1 MDRYSLLSDED
12 LQAIAKNDW
21 SRVSTRGLQIIA
33 GEREPEPTAPAR
45 TPASTERTWGEVPRD
60 VGAQA
65 LSGLGALIKFPGQ
78 LYGLATGDF
87 RPIGNLGLGQ
97 RVQERAEQMKSP
109 GLRAREEQLTERI
122 QEAEQR
128 GQTAAFMEALKGTFT
143 DPALLGGAVV
153 ESIPA
158 MLPALGLGAAVARTA
173 TQRALAKGAEAAAA
187 RAAGAAAGVGTAKG
201 VGAVQ
206 QGAEVGAEAYKDLNN
221 EFLRQGLS
229 EPEAAKR
236 TLNAARAAG
245 ASGAIISYLAQSLP
259 GASALEEAIITGQ
272 RRVMGRVGAGIAGG
286 LKEAPSEA
294 IEEGGG
300 RATQNVALREA
311 IPDQPISAGVG
322 EAAGRAAAAGLGL
335 GAGVGAIQRGPARPA
350 PQVTPPPPP
359 PPAQPTGGPTLDPNA
374 PAGTQGALFTEAEA
388 PSAPTPEGL
397 AQNKAYYDR
406 LQGQL
411 DQLTR
416 AQTQLRA
423 QADATTDPA
432 TQEQLRQQ
440 SIAVTTQ
447 ISNVAGEM
455 ARYAPTIPSVAQEPR
470 IDAEARGEEAARVQT
485 LEEQRQ
491 QFDTLQRENERLK
504 AEYERAAVLED
515 RVKRVQETTRIRAE
529 AARIAPELERLQTA
543 IQQGRRAV
551 PTEAAQRTPAAEG
564 QLDLRFDDTIRLE
577 DLPGIG
583 VPIDGGTNAQR
594 AVRGWFLDNVIG
606 RKPEE
611 VQALVQRDPSSL
623 QGSGLRARA
632 LAQLLSTEPA
642 PPAFQEKPRA
652 PAPVP
657 TPSQPAAPV
666 QGEFD
671 FGGAEPSVEVP
682 ERPAQPPV
690 SAAPPTQ
697 PAAPAPGGLG
707 GSGVPAA
714 PGAGAQAA
722 PAGTLGGKQLGLDF
736 EGAAPA
742 APAAPRVR
750 KPRAPRAAPPAAAPT
765 PPAPPAEPPEAAAA
779 PAAPP
784 KPARPAPREDRDMDD
799 LSDEIDAAQRWTRVR
814 SPEMPAFKD
823 LSEQSRTRAVRANRA
838 GSLDEGTALRIAQDD
853 ELSRESPLR
862 SAETIK
868 AKVGVNAPRVA
879 KMLGQQLYDVTEE
892 MPKVTV
898 KELFQN
904 AFDATKEGLERG
916 QIDQGKIYLLFHE
929 NDRTIEIVDNGPGM
943 PVSVM
948 AKEFLEIAG
957 TQKGTT
963 RSSGGFG
970 IAKVQFLYGNK
981 ELEVVS
987 LRDGVLARMVTT
999 GDTVQAALEGRGE
1012 PPTIETTTDPAAIEE
1027 AVKRYFPDGHG
1038 TSVKITVPDSYV
1050 NTDTRQTTKLP
1061 FRPYSLTDISA
1072 INKSPLFENVQVR
1085 TAVLYGNNR
1094 NSVLQNEYLQ
1104 EKVPTGA
1111 DFPQDAYAPLADVKF
1126 PWGSARVY
1134 VSTAEDADS
1143 TPYDNFHVLSNG
1155 LWQFS
1160 SQLGS
1165 EPYTPFPRQFY
1176 INLDSNKKPDEPG
1189 YPFDLNRQR
1198 FTPAAEKDVAAIQKY
1213 LRVLYGQETLSK
1225 DVLNFGTTQ
1234 YVNADGTVSDPTKLE
1249 PKVPTSTL
1257 PTFPT
1262 IKPSDKVTIKDGRMY
1277 VNGTAAPEL
1286 SEEDLK
1292 AARIDVD
1299 ALTVPQDQI
1308 DPNKVL
1314 LHVNLE
1320 DKATGESLYQTAINN
1335 FGAERVNKYL
1345 YGVGDMFIRLRDA
1358 LIAVDS
1364 SYAPMAEE
1372 GIGVSLDKEY
1382 VGVNIRVPFKGMFLN
1397 PGYTKLS
1404 GSSAE
1409 IAVAMMGTMQHEM
1422 AHFKNRNHGASF
1434 ASEMQRINVLLDTH
1448 PSFDIFAAKKYFVKH
1463 IRENQEI
1470 FDFFKKAIND
1480 GNFQPIGKRF
1490 KDSSFEQIG
1499 DEGVGRAMEDAGR
1512 RGEGRSGVPR
1522 GTGSGT
1528 ASARAVGVSAGVPSQ
1543 TAPRG
1548 TAGGVAPPGIPPA
1561 AGAPTYAGAFPAGGP
1576 SLQMAQ
1582 SATSFLTK
1590 FRTRVADKAATTLES
1605 LSADFNGAVRNAL
1618 NAPSLEPLYRQAEA
1632 SDQLIPAYLRMGS
1645 IIKEKSTGLWRAATK
1660 PGLVPPAEVLN
1671 IVGAWGNSRGLSFQ
1685 EAWAESGKIME
1696 SARQKEFKDLNASM
1710 AKGRQFPVSMSDA
1723 DIKKYYGIYASDPTF
1738 HLTLRKVLDEA
1749 RFDMIDNMVRVGR
1762 IPQEMADDWKAAT
1775 AYIPFDR
1782 VEDLEQAFR
1791 SGRRFGRGIAQ
1802 LGKANPELV
1811 DVATV
1816 DRQVKNALDN
1826 YFNWLGW
1833 GVRQVVQT
1841 DATINT
1847 LRALERVG
1855 QAKFLPGG
1863 AAQLNSNNKDRR
1875 VMAYS
1880 KGNEI
1885 FFEVPSAY
1893 HAAAFNMQITP
1904 LPAIFGVMNKLS
1916 TFLRT
1921 AITAIPTFTATQIP
1935 QDIQRA
1941 ILYSGVKDP
1950 AMLTARTLSNFTEFS
1965 QAALLGKLP
1974 QVEHELGE
1982 YGIAGD
1988 FDFRMDGAAD
1998 SFLKGMGVKPRK
2010 GGVAGEFVQRLSD
2023 IARASD
2029 FALRRA
2035 IYEQTL
2041 YEGGDQLLALHRAR
2055 EIINFRRYGMG
2066 DQFGVLHILT
2076 QTVPFYNAYIQGM
2089 DVLYRSLTGKDAPS
2103 GVDRKQAL
2111 KQFYTTALYASSVAV
2126 LYALGKAGDEE
2137 YENMDLRERD
2147 KTWVLGG
2154 GFGIPVPG
2162 ELGILFKALPER
2174 VLEAMRKQGT
2184 PDEAVAAEA
2193 VISWF
2198 RAAFDEYANRGAIPA
2213 PLKPILE
2220 NLTNYSF
2227 LSGRVL
2233 EGTYQAGLLPSERT
2247 TSRTSELSKTIARF
2261 TADTTGIEVSPIK
2274 IDNFLQGYLGT
2285 TAGLT
2290 FAVTDSLINPGKMDR
2305 PLHQIVGL
2313 TAFTYDPVGT
2323 RRASEFYDLREKVVQ
2338 SQNTLNELM
2347 KTDLTRA
2354 ADFAEK
2360 NADKLMLY
2368 KAVNST
2374 LKEIS
2379 RTRAYRNWLNSAD
2392 AADVLSQKERADQM
2406 EEIKRYEQQLFEWTR
2421 DIRNHLKL

>member
-21 SRVSTRGLQIIA
+21 SSVSTRGLRIIA

-45 TPASTERTWGEVPRD
+45 APASTERTWGEVPRD
-60 VGAQA
+60 IGAQA
-65 LSGLGALIKFPGQ
+65 LSGIGQLIQTPGQ
-78 LYGLATGDF
+78 LYGLLTGDF
-87 RPIGNLGLGQ
+87 RPTGNLGLGQ
-97 RVQERAEQMKSP
+97 RAIARAEAMKSP
-109 GLRAREEQLTERI
+109 GLRAREEQLSERI
-122 QEAEQR
+122 QEAEKR
-128 GQTAAFMEALKGTFT
+128 GQTAAFLEAAKGTLT
-143 DPALLGGAVV
+143 DPALLGGAVI
-153 ESIPA
+153 ESIPS
-158 MLPALGLGAAVARTA
+158 MIPSIGLGAAVGRAA
-173 TQRALAKGAEAAAA
+173 TQRALAAGASAAAA
-187 RAAGAAAGVGTAKG
+187 RAAGATAGVGTAKG

-259 GASALEEAIITGQ
+259 GASALEEALITGQ
-272 RRVMGRVGAGIAGG
+272 RRVMGRLGSAIAGG
-286 LKEAPSEA
+286 LREAPSES

-300 RATQNVALREA
+300 RATRNVAMREA

-322 EAAGRAAAAGLGL
+322 EAAGRAAATGLGL

-359 PPAQPTGGPTLDPNA
+359 PPPAQPTGGPALPPEA

-416 AQTQLRA
+416 EQSQLRT
-423 QADATTDPA
+423 QANAATDPA
-432 TQEQLRQQ
+432 VQEQLRQR

-470 IDAEARGEEAARVQT
+470 IDTEARGEEATRVQT

-551 PTEAAQRTPAAEG
+551 PTDAAQRTPVAEG

-577 DLPGIG
+577 DLPAVG
-583 VPIDGGTNAQR
+583 VPIEGGTNAQR
-594 AVRGWFLDNVIG
+594 AVRGWFRDNVIG
-606 RKPEE
+606 RNPEE
-611 VQALVQRDPSSL
+611 VQALVRRDPSLL

-642 PPAFQEKPRA
+642 PPAFQEA
-652 PAPVP
+652 PSEPTPVPAAAPVRP
-657 TPSQPAAPV
+657 APV

-671 FGGAEPSVEVP
+671 FGGTEPSVEVP
-682 ERPAQPPV
+682 KRPAEPAV
-690 SAAPPTQ
+690 
-697 PAAPAPGGLG
+697 PAAPAAQPQTPPAGGLG
-707 GSGVPAA
+707 SSGVPAA
-714 PGAGAQAA
+714 PGAGTQAA
-722 PAGTLGGKQLGLDF
+722 PAGALATPVESYF
-736 EGAAPA
+736 EGIEAASETGYKGKNKLVLMSIADFLQLAEKDTPREDKVE
-742 APAAPRVR
+742 RVR
-750 KPRAPRAAPPAAAPT
+750 SMLETGAKFSEPPYLNIDIDKGGNAKVIGHEGRHRARALAERGYTHIPVQLRTNIRWSEQSDPNKFDYVANWPTRLNAEKSAANPTFSIPFPVPREAANTPYSPSSSIPVTAAPPAA
-765 PPAPPAEPPEAAAA
+765 PAVDQEAEAAAKKAEAAARRKARAEARKAEAEARTAEAKARAAEEEAKRVEEEAEAQRKAAEEEAEAQRKADEEAARQKREAAAAKRKATRAAKKAAA
-779 PAAPP
+779 PAAPTEPDWVAKAEASLPASVRVAFNGDTLVLFAYRKTGDGYVKGEFYVANDVRPPITLNRALVNSGIDVSEITYAFQQIAQFSMEEKARLAANPDGPFTGSTEPVVGSDAVPP
-784 KPARPAPREDRDMDD
+784 KYAEFLNELYKKLGLAPTGARVFLTTVYPNSDLREKYRLYGPYASALLYRNKDEVRGYHVRYGPDGKDLIIAVDPDLPPQMMLEVIGHEFGHAIQRIMYDNAPATTQHAIKVAYDAWYTKTVTGTTEDFIRSRMPPRLAEDVLASPNINLQAPPTTLANAKYWLKFDEWFADQVARWVVTDDKPVGIVEKFFASIAAKMRKLVALLGKKETAPAPAVKKFLDDMYAGTKDMQDIANKWRPAPMTPPPQP
-799 LSDEIDAAQRWTRVR
+799 LQASLVTM
-814 SPEMPAFKD
+814 PEA
-823 LSEQSRTRAVRANRA
+823 E
-838 GSLDEGTALRIAQDD
+838 LDEMQS
-853 ELSRESPLR
+853 LSAAMNP
-862 SAETIK
+862 
-868 AKVGVNAPRVA
+868 
-879 KMLGQQLYDVTEE
+879 
-892 MPKVTV
+892 
-898 KELFQN
+898 
-904 AFDATKEGLERG
+904 
-916 QIDQGKIYLLFHE
+916 
-929 NDRTIEIVDNGPGM
+929 NG
-943 PVSVM
+943 
-948 AKEFLEIAG
+948 
-957 TQKGTT
+957 
-963 RSSGGFG
+963 
-970 IAKVQFLYGNK
+970 
-981 ELEVVS
+981 
-987 LRDGVLARMVTT
+987 
-999 GDTVQAALEGRGE
+999 
-1012 PPTIETTTDPAAIEE
+1012 
-1027 AVKRYFPDGHG
+1027 G
-1038 TSVKITVPDSYV
+1038 TS
-1050 NTDTRQTTKLP
+1050 
-1061 FRPYSLTDISA
+1061 
-1072 INKSPLFENVQVR
+1072 
-1085 TAVLYGNNR
+1085 
-1094 NSVLQNEYLQ
+1094 
-1104 EKVPTGA
+1104 
-1111 DFPQDAYAPLADVKF
+1111 
-1126 PWGSARVY
+1126 
-1134 VSTAEDADS
+1134 
-1143 TPYDNFHVLSNG
+1143 
-1155 LWQFS
+1155 
-1160 SQLGS
+1160 LG
-1165 EPYTPFPRQFY
+1165 
-1176 INLDSNKKPDEPG
+1176 
-1189 YPFDLNRQR
+1189 
-1198 FTPAAEKDVAAIQKY
+1198 
-1213 LRVLYGQETLSK
+1213 
-1225 DVLNFGTTQ
+1225 
-1234 YVNADGTVSDPTKLE
+1234 
-1249 PKVPTSTL
+1249 
-1257 PTFPT
+1257 
-1262 IKPSDKVTIKDGRMY
+1262 
-1277 VNGTAAPEL
+1277 
-1286 SEEDLK
+1286 
-1292 AARIDVD
+1292 
-1299 ALTVPQDQI
+1299 
-1308 DPNKVL
+1308 
-1314 LHVNLE
+1314 
-1320 DKATGESLYQTAINN
+1320 
-1335 FGAERVNKYL
+1335 
-1345 YGVGDMFIRLRDA
+1345 
-1358 LIAVDS
+1358 
-1364 SYAPMAEE
+1364 
-1372 GIGVSLDKEY
+1372 
-1382 VGVNIRVPFKGMFLN
+1382 
-1397 PGYTKLS
+1397 
-1404 GSSAE
+1404 
-1409 IAVAMMGTMQHEM
+1409 
-1422 AHFKNRNHGASF
+1422 
-1434 ASEMQRINVLLDTH
+1434 
-1448 PSFDIFAAKKYFVKH
+1448 
-1463 IRENQEI
+1463 
-1470 FDFFKKAIND
+1470 
-1480 GNFQPIGKRF
+1480 
-1490 KDSSFEQIG
+1490 
-1499 DEGVGRAMEDAGR
+1499 
-1512 RGEGRSGVPR
+1512 
-1522 GTGSGT
+1522 
-1528 ASARAVGVSAGVPSQ
+1528 
-1543 TAPRG
+1543 
-1548 TAGGVAPPGIPPA
+1548 
-1561 AGAPTYAGAFPAGGP
+1561 
-1576 SLQMAQ
+1576 MAQ

-1605 LSADFNGAVRNAL
+1605 LSAGFNGAVRNAL
-1618 NAPSLEPLYRQAEA
+1618 NQPSLEPLYRQAEA
-1632 SDQLIPAYLRMGS
+1632 SDQLIPAYLRMGT
-1645 IIKEKSTGLWRAATK
+1645 IIKEKATGLWRAATK
-1660 PGLVPPAEVLN
+1660 PGLVPPAEILN

-1723 DIKKYYGIYASDPTF
+1723 DINKYYGIYSTDSTF
-1738 HLTLRKVLDEA
+1738 NKTLRKVLDEA
-1749 RFDMIDNMVRVGR
+1749 RFDMIDNMVKVGR

-1782 VEDLEQAFR
+1782 VEDIENAFR
-1791 SGRRFGRGIAQ
+1791 AGRRFGRGIAQ
-1802 LGKANPELV
+1802 LGNANPELV

-1847 LRALERVG
+1847 LRALEKVG

-1863 AAQLNSNNKDRR
+1863 AAQINSNNKQRR

-1904 LPAIFGVMNKLS
+1904 LPAIFGVMNQLS

-1941 ILYSGVKDP
+1941 IMYSGVKDP
-1950 AMLTARTLSNFTEFS
+1950 AMLTARTLSNFTEYS
-1965 QAALLGKLP
+1965 QAAILGKLP

-1982 YGIAGD
+1982 YGVAGD

-1998 SFLKGMGVKPRK
+1998 SFLKSMGVKPRK

-2066 DQFGVLHILT
+2066 DQLGVLHILT

-2147 KTWVLGG
+2147 KTWVMGG

-2198 RAAFDEYANRGAIPA
+2198 RAAFDEYAGRGAIPA

-2220 NLTNYSF
+2220 NLTNYSL
-2227 LSGRVL
+2227 LSGRTL

-2247 TSRTSELSKTIARF
+2247 TSRTSELAKAIARF
-2261 TADTTGIEVSPIK
+2261 TADTTAIEVSPIK

-2290 FAVTDSLINPGKMDR
+2290 FAVTDSLLNPGKMDR
-2305 PLHQIVGL
+2305 PLHQIIGL

-2323 RRASEFYDLREKVVQ
+2323 RRAGEFYDLREKVVQ

-2347 KTDLTRA
+2347 KTDLNRA

-2360 NADKLMLY
+2360 NADRLMLY

-2374 LKEIS
+2374 LKEIQ

-2392 AADVLSQKERADQM
+2392 AGQTLSQKERADQM
-2406 EEIKRYEQQLFEWTR
+2406 EAIKRYEQQLFEWSR

>member
-1 MDRYSLLSDED
+1 MDRYSLLSNED
-12 LQAIAKNDW
+12 LQAIAANDW

-33 GEREPEPTAPAR
+33 GEREPEPTTAAR
-45 TPASTERTWGEVPRD
+45 APASTERTWGEVPRD
-60 VGAQA
+60 IGAQA

-153 ESIPA
+153 ESVPA
-158 MLPALGLGAAVARTA
+158 MIPALGLGAAAARTV

-229 EPEAAKR
+229 EQEAAKR

-272 RRVMGRVGAGIAGG
+272 RRVVGRMGAGIAGG

-300 RATQNVALREA
+300 RATQNVAMREA

-335 GAGVGAIQRGPARPA
+335 GAGVGAIQRGPVAQPA
-350 PQVTPPPPP
+350 PPAPPPPP
-359 PPAQPTGGPTLDPNA
+359 VQPTGGPILEPSA
-374 PAGTQGALFTEAEA
+374 PAGTQSALFTEAEA

-397 AQNKAYYDR
+397 AQNKAYYNR
-406 LQGQL
+406 LQNQL
-411 DQLTR
+411 DQLIR
-416 AQTQLRA
+416 EQTQLRT
-423 QADATTDPA
+423 QADAATDPA
-432 TQEQLRQQ
+432 VQEQLRQR
-440 SIAVTTQ
+440 SVAVTTQ

-470 IDAEARGEEAARVQT
+470 IDTEARGEEAARVQT
-485 LEEQRQ
+485 LEEQRR

-529 AARIAPELERLQTA
+529 AARIAPELERLQAA
-543 IQQGRRAV
+543 IQQGRRTV
-551 PTEAAQRTPAAEG
+551 PTEAAQRTPTAEG

-594 AVRGWFLDNVIG
+594 AVRGWFRDNVIG
-606 RKPEE
+606 RTPDE
-611 VQALVQRDPSSL
+611 VRTLIQRDPSLL

-632 LAQLLSTEPA
+632 LAQLVSTEPA
-642 PPAFQEKPRA
+642 PPAFQEQPRE
-652 PAPVP
+652 PSPVP
-657 TPSQPAAPV
+657 AASKPAAPV

-671 FGGAEPSVEVP
+671 FGGTEPSVEVP
-682 ERPAQPPV
+682 ERPAQPSV
-690 SAAPPTQ
+690 SAAPPAQ

-707 GSGVPAA
+707 GSGVSAA

-722 PAGTLGGKQLGLDF
+722 PAGALTPT
-736 EGAAPA
+736 APA
-742 APAAPRVR
+742 AEDESEQRRRGFEDWLGRVIKKRVQEAAGQDILDEMEDQGVSPKDSARTFWRETYFKLPAEAQRRFQRLLKAETGMEPGSPITADR
-750 KPRAPRAAPPAAAPT
+750 RAADWLEIADDYIENELPNTAGELEGTARGFIALMEEGNRRTRDVAPAAPT
-765 PPAPPAEPPEAAAA
+765 PPAPAITAPAVDQEAEAAAKKAEAAAKRKARAEARKAEAEARKAEAEARAAEEAAKQAEEAAKQAEAEAARRAEEEAEAKRRADEEAAKQKKEAAAA
-779 PAAPP
+779 KRKATREAKKATEPAT
-784 KPARPAPREDRDMDD
+784 PAEPEWVTKAEQDLPA
-799 LSDEIDAAQRWTRVR
+799 STRV
-814 SPEMPAFKD
+814 AFDGDTLVLMVMRKSKD
-823 LSEQSRTRAVRANRA
+823 GN
-838 GSLDEGTALRIAQDD
+838 
-853 ELSRESPLR
+853 LR
-862 SAETIK
+862 SYFYIADEFNGITPLDSDLAK
-868 AKVGVNAPRVA
+868 ATFPPEAIQYATAQLSIFSTEEKARVA
-879 KMLGQQLYDVTEE
+879 AYPDGPFTDSKEPVVGTDALGPKYAQFLNELY
-892 MPKVTV
+892 K
-898 KELFQN
+898 KL
-904 AFDATKEGLERG
+904 GLERTG
-916 QIDQGKIYLLFHE
+916 ARILLT
-929 NDRTIEIVDNGPGM
+929 TIRPDSAM
-943 PVSVM
+943 RD
-948 AKEFLEIAG
+948 KY
-957 TQKGTT
+957 
-963 RSSGGFG
+963 R
-970 IAKVQFLYGNK
+970 LYGPY
-981 ELEVVS
+981 
-987 LRDGVLARMVTT
+987 AR
-999 GDTVQAALEGRGE
+999 ALTYRGE
-1012 PPTIETTTDPAAIEE
+1012 
-1027 AVKRYFPDGHG
+1027 AVRGYHIGYG
-1038 TSVKITVPDSYV
+1038 IGSG
-1050 NTDTRQTTKLP
+1050 
-1061 FRPYSLTDISA
+1061 DI
-1072 INKSPLFENVQVR
+1072 
-1085 TAVLYGNNR
+1085 
-1094 NSVLQNEYLQ
+1094 
-1104 EKVPTGA
+1104 
-1111 DFPQDAYAPLADVKF
+1111 
-1126 PWGSARVY
+1126 
-1134 VSTAEDADS
+1134 
-1143 TPYDNFHVLSNG
+1143 
-1155 LWQFS
+1155 
-1160 SQLGS
+1160 
-1165 EPYTPFPRQFY
+1165 
-1176 INLDSNKKPDEPG
+1176 
-1189 YPFDLNRQR
+1189 
-1198 FTPAAEKDVAAIQKY
+1198 
-1213 LRVLYGQETLSK
+1213 
-1225 DVLNFGTTQ
+1225 
-1234 YVNADGTVSDPTKLE
+1234 
-1249 PKVPTSTL
+1249 
-1257 PTFPT
+1257 
-1262 IKPSDKVTIKDGRMY
+1262 
-1277 VNGTAAPEL
+1277 
-1286 SEEDLK
+1286 
-1292 AARIDVD
+1292 
-1299 ALTVPQDQI
+1299 
-1308 DPNKVL
+1308 
-1314 LHVNLE
+1314 
-1320 DKATGESLYQTAINN
+1320 
-1335 FGAERVNKYL
+1335 
-1345 YGVGDMFIRLRDA
+1345 
-1358 LIAVDS
+1358 LIAVDPDLDAQILLEVIGHEFGHAIQRIMYDNAPKATRDAIHNEYEAWYKKVVKGTTEEFIRSRMTPRRAEESLAS
-1364 SYAPMAEE
+1364 SNVDMQASPTTLTDANYWLKFDEWFADQVARWVVTDDKPVGIVEKFFASIAAKMRKLVALLGKKETAPAASVKKFLDEMYAGTREMQDIADSWRPAMPMA
-1372 GIGVSLDKEY
+1372 
-1382 VGVNIRVPFKGMFLN
+1382 
-1397 PGYTKLS
+1397 
-1404 GSSAE
+1404 
-1409 IAVAMMGTMQHEM
+1409 
-1422 AHFKNRNHGASF
+1422 
-1434 ASEMQRINVLLDTH
+1434 
-1448 PSFDIFAAKKYFVKH
+1448 
-1463 IRENQEI
+1463 
-1470 FDFFKKAIND
+1470 
-1480 GNFQPIGKRF
+1480 
-1490 KDSSFEQIG
+1490 
-1499 DEGVGRAMEDAGR
+1499 
-1512 RGEGRSGVPR
+1512 
-1522 GTGSGT
+1522 
-1528 ASARAVGVSAGVPSQ
+1528 
-1543 TAPRG
+1543 
-1548 TAGGVAPPGIPPA
+1548 PPA
-1561 AGAPTYAGAFPAGGP
+1561 PLRKSLVDMPEAQTDELQVLSAAMNPAGGT
-1576 SLQMAQ
+1576 SLGMAQ

-1590 FRTRVADKAATTLES
+1590 FRTRVADKGATALEAIS
-1605 LSADFNGAVRNAL
+1605 DGFNGAVRNTL
-1618 NAPSLEPLYRQAEA
+1618 NDPSLEPLYRQAEA

-1645 IIKEKSTGLWRAATK
+1645 IIKEKATGLWRAATK
-1660 PGLVPPAEVLN
+1660 PGLVPPAEILN

-1685 EAWAESGKIME
+1685 EAWVEAGKIME

-1723 DIKKYYGIYASDPTF
+1723 DINKYYGIYSTDATF
-1738 HLTLRKVLDEA
+1738 NKTLRKVLDEA

-1762 IPQEMADDWKAAT
+1762 IPQEMADDWKTAT

-1782 VEDLEQAFR
+1782 VEDIEKAFR
-1791 SGRRFGRGIAQ
+1791 AGRRFGRGIAQ
-1802 LGKANPELV
+1802 LGNANPELV

-1816 DRQVKNALDN
+1816 DRQVKNTLDN

-1847 LRALERVG
+1847 LRALEQVG

-1863 AAQLNSNNKDRR
+1863 TAQLNSNNKQRR

-1904 LPAIFGVMNKLS
+1904 LPAIFGVMNQFS

-1941 ILYSGVKDP
+1941 IMYSGVKDP
-1950 AMLTARTLSNFTEFS
+1950 AMLTARTLSNFTEYS
-1965 QAALLGKLP
+1965 QAAILGKLP

-1982 YGIAGD
+1982 YGVAGD

-1998 SFLKGMGVKPRK
+1998 SFLKSMGVKPRK

-2089 DVLYRSLTGKDAPS
+2089 DVLYRSLTGEDAPS

-2193 VISWF
+2193 VVSWF
-2198 RAAFDEYANRGAIPA
+2198 RAAFDEYAGRGAIPA

-2227 LSGRVL
+2227 LSGRTL

-2247 TSRTSELSKTIARF
+2247 TSRTSELAKTIARF
-2261 TADTTGIEVSPIK
+2261 TADTTGIEISPIK

-2305 PLHQIVGL
+2305 PLHQIIGL

-2347 KTDLTRA
+2347 KTDLNRA

-2360 NADKLMLY
+2360 NADRLMLY

-2374 LKEIS
+2374 LKEIQ
-2379 RTRAYRNWLNSAD
+2379 RTRSYRNWLNSAD
-2392 AADVLSQKERADQM
+2392 AGQTLSQKERADQM
-2406 EEIKRYEQQLFEWTR
+2406 EAIKRYEQQLFEWTR

>member
-1 MDRYSLLSDED
+1 MDRYSLLSNED
-12 LQAIAKNDW
+12 LQAIAANDW

-109 GLRAREEQLTERI
+109 GLRAREEQLSERA
-122 QEAEQR
+122 QEAAQR
-128 GQTAAFMEALKGTFT
+128 GLIAAGMEAFKGTIT
-143 DPALLGGAVV
+143 DPALLGGAIV
-153 ESIPA
+153 ESVPS
-158 MLPALGLGAAVARTA
+158 MLPALAAGAVTVPVAIG
-173 TQRALAKGAEAAAA
+173 RALAKGATATAA
-187 RAAGAAAGVGTAKG
+187 RAAGAAAGVGVAKG
-201 VGAVQ
+201 VSAIQ

-229 EPEAAKR
+229 EQEAAKR

-335 GAGVGAIQRGPARPA
+335 GAGVGAIQRGPVAQPA
-350 PQVTPPPPP
+350 PS
-359 PPAQPTGGPTLDPNA
+359 A

-397 AQNKAYYDR
+397 AQNKAYYNR

-416 AQTQLRA
+416 EQTRLRA
-423 QADATTDPA
+423 QADAATDPA
-432 TQEQLRQQ
+432 VQEQLRQQ

-470 IDAEARGEEAARVQT
+470 VDAEARGEEAARVQA
-485 LEEQRQ
+485 LEEQRR

-529 AARIAPELERLQTA
+529 AARIAPELERLQAA
-543 IQQGRRAV
+543 IQQGRRTV

-577 DLPGIG
+577 DLPGVG

-594 AVRGWFLDNVIG
+594 AVRGWFRDNVIG

-611 VQALVQRDPSSL
+611 VQALVQRDPSLL

-642 PPAFQEKPRA
+642 PPAFQEKPSA

-657 TPSQPAAPV
+657 AASKPAAPV

-707 GSGVPAA
+707 GSGVPTA

-722 PAGTLGGKQLGLDF
+722 PTGALGGKQLGVDF

-765 PPAPPAEPPEAAAA
+765 PPTPPPPPAKPPEATAA

-799 LSDEIDAAQRWTRVR
+799 LSEEIDAAQRWARVR
-814 SPEMPAFKD
+814 SPEMPEFKD

-904 AFDATKEGLERG
+904 AFDATKEGLENG
-916 QIDQGKIYLLFHE
+916 QIDKGKIYLLFHE
-929 NDRTIEIVDNGPGM
+929 KDRTIEVIDNGPGM

-999 GDTVQAALEGRGE
+999 GDTVQAALEGTGE

-1050 NTDTRQTTKLP
+1050 NTDTRQTTPLP
-1061 FRPYSLTDISA
+1061 FSPYSLAGIFA
-1072 INKSPLFENVQVR
+1072 IEKSPLFENVQVR

-1094 NSVLQNEYLQ
+1094 DSVLQNEYLTG
-1104 EKVPTGA
+1104 KIFTGA
-1111 DFPQDAYAPLADVKF
+1111 EFPQDAYAPLADIKF
-1126 PWGSARVY
+1126 PWGAARVY
-1134 VSTAEDADS
+1134 ASTAEDAAS
-1143 TPYDNFHVLSNG
+1143 TPYNNFHVLSNG

-1160 SQLGS
+1160 SQLGN

-1213 LRVLYGQETLSK
+1213 LKVLYGQETLSK

-1234 YVNADGTVSDPTKLE
+1234 YLNENGTVSDPTKLE

-1358 LIAVDS
+1358 LVAVDS

-1397 PGYTKLS
+1397 PGYAKLS
-1404 GSSAE
+1404 GSPAE

-1422 AHFKNRNHGASF
+1422 AHFKDRNHGASF

-1463 IRENQEI
+1463 IRENQDI
-1470 FDFFKKAIND
+1470 FDFFKKAIDD
-1480 GNFQPIGKRF
+1480 GDLQPIGKRF

-1499 DEGVGRAMEDAGR
+1499 DEGAGRAVEDAGR
-1512 RGEGRSGVPR
+1512 RGEGRPSVPR

-1590 FRTRVADKAATTLES
+1590 FRTRVADKGATTLEA
-1605 LSADFNGAVRNAL
+1605 LSKDFNGAVRNTL
-1618 NAPSLEPLYRQAEA
+1618 NDPSLEPLYRQAEA

-1645 IIKEKSTGLWRAATK
+1645 IIKEKATGLWRAATK

-1671 IVGAWGNSRGLSFQ
+1671 IVGAWGKSQGKSFQ
-1685 EAWAESGKIME
+1685 EAWAEAGKIME

-1723 DIKKYYGIYASDPTF
+1723 DINKYYGIYSSDPTF
-1738 HLTLRKVLDEA
+1738 HQTLRKILDEA

-1782 VEDLEQAFR
+1782 VEDIENAFR
-1791 SGRRFGRGIAQ
+1791 AGRRFGRGIAQ

-1847 LRALERVG
+1847 LRALEKVG

-1863 AAQLNSNNKDRR
+1863 AAQLNSNNKQRR

-1904 LPAIFGVMNKLS
+1904 LPAIFGVMNQFS

-1950 AMLTARTLSNFTEFS
+1950 AMLTARTLSNFTEYS
-1965 QAALLGKLP
+1965 KAAVLGKLP

-1982 YGIAGD
+1982 YGVAGD

-1998 SFLKGMGVKPRK
+1998 SFLKSMGVTPRK
-2010 GGVAGEFVQRLSD
+2010 GGKIGEFVHRLSD

-2066 DQFGVLHILT
+2066 DQLGVLHILT

-2154 GFGIPVPG
+2154 GFGVPVPG

-2198 RAAFDEYANRGAIPA
+2198 RAAFDEYAGRGAIPA
-2213 PLKPILE
+2213 PLKPLLE

-2227 LSGRVL
+2227 LSGRAL
-2233 EGTYQAGLLPSERT
+2233 EGTYQSGLLPSERT
-2247 TSRTSELSKTIARF
+2247 TSRTSELAKMIARF
-2261 TADTTGIEVSPIK
+2261 TADTTSIEVSPIK

-2290 FAVTDSLINPGKMDR
+2290 FAVTDSLLNPNKMDR
-2305 PLHQIVGL
+2305 PLHQMVGL

-2338 SQNTLNELM
+2338 SQNTMNELM
-2347 KTDLTRA
+2347 KTDLNRA
-2354 ADFAEK
+2354 VEFSEK
-2360 NADKLMLY
+2360 NADRLMLY

-2374 LKEIS
+2374 LKEIE

-2392 AADVLSQKERADQM
+2392 AAQSLSQAERASQM

-2421 DIRNHLKL
+2421 DVRNYMKI

>member
-97 RVQERAEQMKSP
+97 RAQERAEQMKSP
-109 GLRAREEQLTERI
+109 GLRAREEQLSERI

-128 GQTAAFMEALKGTFT
+128 GQTAAFMEALKGTVT

-187 RAAGAAAGVGTAKG
+187 RAAGATAGVGTAKG

-229 EPEAAKR
+229 EQEAAKR

-300 RATQNVALREA
+300 RATQNVAMREA
-311 IPDQPISAGVG
+311 VPDQPISAGVG

-359 PPAQPTGGPTLDPNA
+359 PPAQPTGGPALDPSA

-416 AQTQLRA
+416 EQTRLRA

-577 DLPGIG
+577 DLPGVG

-594 AVRGWFLDNVIG
+594 AVRGWFRDNVVG

-611 VQALVQRDPSSL
+611 VQALVQRDPSLL

-722 PAGTLGGKQLGLDF
+722 PAGALASTTPFDVAGFREPTEKDLDYDARTYAVAEIGNRRYIFTSGGSQYEIGIGPDATKKSWFGNEFIVRSDGDTRSNVLREGVPFPPDIDPELAKLLLQLSRVKNKDIDARDAAMDAIWNIAKRLRT
-736 EGAAPA
+736 GAGASVNVP
-742 APAAPRVR
+742 V
-750 KPRAPRAAPPAAAPT
+750 PPAAAPT
-765 PPAPPAEPPEAAAA
+765 PPTPPAPPAEPPAEPPEAAAA
-779 PAAPP
+779 PAEGAASTAPAVDQEAAAEAKKAAAAARRKARAEARKAEAEARRAEAEARAAEEEAKRAEEAAKQAEAEAAKRAEEEAEAQRKADEEAARQKKEAAAAKRKATREAKKAAEPATSAEPEWVAKAEKDLPASTRVGFDGNTLVLMVQRLGNDDRIRPYFYIANENTGPSPIASSMTAQKFGDDAVQYAFSQLSIFTADEKAREAANPDGPFTGSAEPVVSVDTLAPEYAQFLNTLYKRLGLEASNARIFLTTLRPDASIRDKHKLYGTYAKALYYNSDSASGYQIGFGPDGKDIIIAIDQDLAPQRALETLGHEFGHAIQRIMYDNAP
-784 KPARPAPREDRDMDD
+784 KATQDAIRKEYDAWYAKTVVGTTEQFMRSRLTPARLQATLATTNVNLQARPTTLLNARYWLKFDEWFADQVARWAVTDAKPVGIVEKFFASVAAKMRKLVALIGKKETAPAA
-799 LSDEIDAAQRWTRVR
+799 S
-814 SPEMPAFKD
+814 
-823 LSEQSRTRAVRANRA
+823 
-838 GSLDEGTALRIAQDD
+838 
-853 ELSRESPLR
+853 
-862 SAETIK
+862 
-868 AKVGVNAPRVA
+868 VA
-879 KMLGQQLYDVTEE
+879 K
-892 MPKVTV
+892 
-898 KELFQN
+898 
-904 AFDATKEGLERG
+904 
-916 QIDQGKIYLLFHE
+916 
-929 NDRTIEIVDNGPGM
+929 
-943 PVSVM
+943 
-948 AKEFLEIAG
+948 FLDDMYAG
-957 TQKGTT
+957 TQDM
-963 RSSGGFG
+963 R
-970 IAKVQFLYGNK
+970 
-981 ELEVVS
+981 
-987 LRDGVLARMVTT
+987 
-999 GDTVQAALEGRGE
+999 TVAALW
-1012 PPTIETTTDPAAIEE
+1012 
-1027 AVKRYFPDGHG
+1027 
-1038 TSVKITVPDSYV
+1038 
-1050 NTDTRQTTKLP
+1050 
-1061 FRPYSLTDISA
+1061 RPG
-1072 INKSPLFENVQVR
+1072 P
-1085 TAVLYGNNR
+1085 
-1094 NSVLQNEYLQ
+1094 
-1104 EKVPTGA
+1104 
-1111 DFPQDAYAPLADVKF
+1111 
-1126 PWGSARVY
+1126 
-1134 VSTAEDADS
+1134 
-1143 TPYDNFHVLSNG
+1143 
-1155 LWQFS
+1155 
-1160 SQLGS
+1160 
-1165 EPYTPFPRQFY
+1165 
-1176 INLDSNKKPDEPG
+1176 
-1189 YPFDLNRQR
+1189 
-1198 FTPAAEKDVAAIQKY
+1198 
-1213 LRVLYGQETLSK
+1213 
-1225 DVLNFGTTQ
+1225 
-1234 YVNADGTVSDPTKLE
+1234 
-1249 PKVPTSTL
+1249 
-1257 PTFPT
+1257 
-1262 IKPSDKVTIKDGRMY
+1262 
-1277 VNGTAAPEL
+1277 
-1286 SEEDLK
+1286 
-1292 AARIDVD
+1292 
-1299 ALTVPQDQI
+1299 
-1308 DPNKVL
+1308 
-1314 LHVNLE
+1314 
-1320 DKATGESLYQTAINN
+1320 
-1335 FGAERVNKYL
+1335 
-1345 YGVGDMFIRLRDA
+1345 
-1358 LIAVDS
+1358 
-1364 SYAPMAEE
+1364 
-1372 GIGVSLDKEY
+1372 
-1382 VGVNIRVPFKGMFLN
+1382 
-1397 PGYTKLS
+1397 
-1404 GSSAE
+1404 
-1409 IAVAMMGTMQHEM
+1409 
-1422 AHFKNRNHGASF
+1422 
-1434 ASEMQRINVLLDTH
+1434 
-1448 PSFDIFAAKKYFVKH
+1448 
-1463 IRENQEI
+1463 
-1470 FDFFKKAIND
+1470 
-1480 GNFQPIGKRF
+1480 
-1490 KDSSFEQIG
+1490 
-1499 DEGVGRAMEDAGR
+1499 
-1512 RGEGRSGVPR
+1512 
-1522 GTGSGT
+1522 
-1528 ASARAVGVSAGVPSQ
+1528 
-1543 TAPRG
+1543 
-1548 TAGGVAPPGIPPA
+1548 
-1561 AGAPTYAGAFPAGGP
+1561 AGAPPAPLRASLVDMPSDQIAEMQSLSAAMNPNGGT
-1576 SLQMAQ
+1576 SLGMAQ

-1618 NAPSLEPLYRQAEA
+1618 NDPSLEPLYRQAEA

-1723 DIKKYYGIYASDPTF
+1723 DINKYYGIYSTDATF
-1738 HLTLRKVLDEA
+1738 NTTLRKVLDEA

-1782 VEDLEQAFR
+1782 VDDPRTLQRLENAFR

-1802 LGKANPELV
+1802 LGKADPELV
-1811 DVATV
+1811 DIATV

-1847 LRALERVG
+1847 LRALEQVG

-1941 ILYSGVKDP
+1941 IMYSGVKDP

-2066 DQFGVLHILT
+2066 DQLGVLHILT

-2198 RAAFDEYANRGAIPA
+2198 RAAFDEYVNRGAIPA